1 MLSKSFARNNAA
13 LVQYSRFGFASAQ
26 EFDVAVIGGGPGGYV
41 AAIKAAQK
49 GLKTVCIE
57 KRGTL
62 GGTCLNVGCIPSKA
76 MLNATH
82 HLHDAQHKF
91 KDMGIITGPV
101 TCDFAQLQKSKDTA
115 VTGLTGGI
123 EYLFKKNGV
132 TYSKGWGKFA
142 GVNEIDV
149 DLNDGKKETIKAKN
163 IIIATGSAP
172 NSLPESTGLATDE
185 KYVVSS
191 TGALALTKIPKKM
204 VVVGGGV
211 IGLELG
217 SVY

>member
-1 MLSKSFARNNAA
+1 
-13 LVQYSRFGFASAQ
+13 
-26 EFDVAVIGGGPGGYV
+26 
-41 AAIKAAQK
+41 
-49 GLKTVCIE
+49 
-57 KRGTL
+57 
-62 GGTCLNVGCIPSKA
+62 

-149 DLNDGKKETIKAKN
+149 DLNDGKKESFKAKN

-217 SVY
+217 SVYQRLGAEVTVI